1 MPDDT
6 QNPLNER
13 VLQCSKHLESRD
25 MPDGIQLLKQTQLA
39 NYLALSKEQ
48 QALFSEFDGERN
60 VQQVLHEL
68 LQKRDRPNLRSFYDF
83 VVTAVERGFLVPA
96 GDEETQDA
104 ESAPLRTLSLPFGWG
119 YAATIILSGIMI
131 AGGIFSICF
140 YRVEPAIPLAA
151 GEWLLALIVISVG
164 MSLSGMLSGFV
175 LKGFSRIV
183 YGPFINL
190 KRVIPYVAV
199 DTRDGFMGGRKCEI
213 ATALQASATAFL
225 IIAAGAALHNG
236 VVVFAAVLTAFILLC
251 PVGATP
257 GADLIHAIFR
267 KQYRLRRLST
277 RFLGRRLVVQLWR
290 FVSEFF
296 SRKKDKGEENYMFVF
311 VTCTLIWLGTAL
323 QFGGDII
330 RSSGSALVWDLEY
343 APELSSRLFAGVSL
357 AITGILIAGPLLCQ
371 AWVVL
376 QNLFQLLRPRLFST
390 ERRIAKRNRAP
401 ESEATVEEVL
411 LYLKDSLLFAQLSEE
426 ILKAVA
432 AAMTP
437 LAVEPGTEVIHQG
450 EAGQALYM
458 VTAGR
463 ARIEREDDF
472 GETRIVAGIGPGDV
486 FGEIALIDDVPRTST
501 VVSDAPLT
509 LLQLDRTDFE
519 RLVLDQLGAETVR
532 TTIQVCGFLRKCD
545 MFSGWHNQALMS
557 LALRFKFLDVDKDE
571 KLIDEDGENDRFF
584 LIYEGRFQVSRGG
597 KPIVTLGTG
606 DYFGEISLLRNTPAI
621 STVMAI
627 EPSRCLILPRDEF
640 LEFVS
645 HDFLTGYAIEGEL
658 EQRMSEAGV

>member
-6 QNPLNER
+6 QDLLNDR
-13 VLQCSKHLESRD
+13 VLRRSRHLESRD
-25 MPDGIQLLKQTQLA
+25 VPDGVQLLKQTRLA
-39 NYLALSKEQ
+39 NYLALSEKQ
-48 QALFSEFDGERN
+48 QELFSEFDGERN
-60 VQQVLHEL
+60 VQQILHEL
-68 LQKRDRPNLRSFYDF
+68 LRKQERPNLRSFYDF
-83 VVTAVERGFLVPA
+83 VVTATERGFLVPA

-119 YAATIILSGIMI
+119 FAAAVILSGIMI
-131 AGGIFSICF
+131 AGGICF
-140 YRVEPAIPLAA
+140 ISQVSHTIPLTAVD
-151 GEWLLALIVISVG
+151 WLLALIVISVG
-164 MSLSGMLSGFV
+164 MSLSGILSGFV
-175 LKGFSRIV
+175 LKGFARVV
-183 YGPFINL
+183 YGPSLNL
-190 KRVIPYVAV
+190 KRVIPYIAV

-213 ATALQASATAFL
+213 ATALQAGATPFL
-225 IIAAGAALHNG
+225 IIVAGAVLDNG

-267 KQYRLRRLST
+267 KQYRLRRLSA
-277 RFLGRRLVVQLWR
+277 RFLGRRLIVQLRR
-290 FVSEFF
+290 FVPEFF

-330 RSSGSALVWDLEY
+330 RNSGSVLVWDLEH
-343 APELSSRLFAGVSL
+343 APELSQRLFAGVSL
-357 AITGILIAGPLLCQ
+357 AITFILIAGPLLYQ
-371 AWVVL
+371 VWVVL

-390 ERRIAKRNRAP
+390 EHRIAKRHRAP

-411 LYLKDSLLFAQLSEE
+411 LYLKDSLLFAQLPEE
-426 ILKAVA
+426 VLKAVA

-437 LAVEPGTEVIHQG
+437 LAVAPGTEVIHQG
-450 EAGQALYM
+450 ESGQALYM
-458 VTAGR
+458 ITTGR
-463 ARIEREDDF
+463 ARIEREDEF
-472 GETRIVAGIGPGDV
+472 GESRVVAAIGPGDV
-486 FGEIALIDDVPRTST
+486 FGEIALIDNIPRTST
-501 VVSDAPLT
+501 VVSNTPLT
-509 LLQLDRTDFE
+509 LLQLERADFE

-557 LALRFKFLDVDKDE
+557 IALKFKFRDVANDE
-571 KLIDEDGENDRFF
+571 KVIDEDRENDRFF
-584 LIYEGRFQVSRGG
+584 MIYEGQFQVSRGG
-597 KPIVTLGTG
+597 KPIVALGAG

-621 STVMAI
+621 SSVVAV
-627 EPSRCLILPRDEF
+627 EPSRCLVLTRDEF
-640 LEFVS
+640 LNFVS

>member
-6 QNPLNER
+6 QDPLNER
-13 VLQCSKHLESRD
+13 VLRRSKHLESRD
-25 MPDGIQLLKQTQLA
+25 VPDGVQLLKQTQLA

-48 QALFSEFDGERN
+48 QALFAEFDGERN

-68 LQKRDRPNLRSFYDF
+68 LRKQERPNLRGFYDF

-119 YAATIILSGIMI
+119 YAPAIVLSSIML
-131 AGGIFSICF
+131 AGGIFSICL
-140 YRVEPAIPLAA
+140 YQVEPAIPLTA
-151 GEWLLALIVISVG
+151 GEWILALIVISVG
-164 MSLSGMLSGFV
+164 MSLSGILSGAV
-175 LKGFSRIV
+175 LKGFSRVV
-183 YGPFINL
+183 YGPSINL

-213 ATALQASATAFL
+213 ATALQAGTTPFL
-225 IIAAGAALHNG
+225 IIAAGAVLHNG

-277 RFLGRRLVVQLWR
+277 RFLGRRLIVQLWR
-290 FVSEFF
+290 FIPEFF

-323 QFGGDII
+323 QFGGDIV
-330 RSSGSALVWDLEY
+330 RSSGSVLVWDLEY
-343 APELSSRLFAGVSL
+343 APELSRRLFAGVSL
-357 AITGILIAGPLLCQ
+357 AITFILIAGPLLYQ
-371 AWVVL
+371 VWVVL

-401 ESEATVEEVL
+401 ESQATVEEVL

-426 ILKAVA
+426 VLKAVA

-437 LAVEPGTEVIHQG
+437 LAVKPGTEVIHQG
-450 EAGQALYM
+450 ESGQALYM
-458 VTAGR
+458 VTTGR

-472 GETRIVAGIGPGDV
+472 GETRTVAGIGPGDV
-486 FGEIALIDDVPRTST
+486 FGEIALIDDIPRTST
-501 VVSDAPLT
+501 VVSDTPLT
-509 LLQLDRTDFE
+509 LLQLERSDFE
-519 RLVLDQLGAETVR
+519 RLVLDQLGVETVR

-557 LALRFKFLDVDKDE
+557 IALKFKFLDVGKDE
-571 KLIDEDGENDRFF
+571 KVIDEDGENDRFF

-606 DYFGEISLLRNTPAI
+606 DYFGEISLLRNTLAI
-621 STVMAI
+621 STVVAV
-627 EPSRCLILPRDEF
+627 EPSRCLILTRDEF

-658 EQRMSEAGV
+658 EQRMSQAGV

>member
-6 QNPLNER
+6 QNPLNEH
-13 VLQCSKHLESRD
+13 VLRCSKHLESRD

-48 QALFSEFDGERN
+48 QALFAEFDGERN

-68 LQKRDRPNLRSFYDF
+68 LQKQERPNLRSFYDF

-96 GDEETQDA
+96 GEEETQDA

-119 YAATIILSGIMI
+119 YAAAIILSGIMI
-131 AGGIFSICF
+131 AGGIFFIRQVK
-140 YRVEPAIPLAA
+140 YTIPLTA

-164 MSLSGMLSGFV
+164 MSLSGVLSGFV
-175 LKGFSRIV
+175 LKGFSRVV
-183 YGPFINL
+183 YGPSINL

-213 ATALQASATAFL
+213 STALQASATPFL
-225 IIAAGAALHNG
+225 IIAAGAVLDNG

-267 KQYRLRRLST
+267 KQSRLRRLST
-277 RFLGRRLVVQLWR
+277 RFLGRRLIVQLWR
-290 FVSEFF
+290 FVPEFF

-371 AWVVL
+371 VWVVL

-401 ESEATVEEVL
+401 ESQATVEEVL

-426 ILKAVA
+426 VLKAVA

-437 LAVEPGTEVIHQG
+437 LAVKPETEVIRQG
-450 EAGQALYM
+450 ESGQALYM
-458 VTAGR
+458 ITTGR
-463 ARIEREDDF
+463 ARIEREDEF

-486 FGEIALIDDVPRTST
+486 FGEIALIDDIPRTST
-501 VVSDAPLT
+501 VVSDVPLT
-509 LLQLDRTDFE
+509 LLQLERTDFE

-532 TTIQVCGFLRKCD
+532 TTIQICGFLRKCD

-557 LALRFKFLDVDKDE
+557 IALRFKFLDVDKDE
-571 KLIDEDGENDRFF
+571 KVIDEDGENDRFF
-584 LIYEGRFQVSRGG
+584 LIYEGRFQVSRGD

-621 STVMAI
+621 STVAAV
-627 EPSRCLILPRDEF
+627 EPSRCLILTRDEF

>member
-6 QNPLNER
+6 QDPLNER
-13 VLQCSKHLESRD
+13 VLRRSKHLEPRD
-25 MPDGIQLLKQTQLA
+25 MPDGVQLLKQTQLA

-48 QALFSEFDGERN
+48 QALFAEFDGERN

-68 LQKRDRPNLRSFYDF
+68 LQKQERPNLRSFYDF

-119 YAATIILSGIMI
+119 YAAAIILSGIMI
-131 AGGIFSICF
+131 AGGIFFIRQVK
-140 YRVEPAIPLAA
+140 YAIPLTP

-175 LKGFSRIV
+175 LKGFSRVV
-183 YGPFINL
+183 YGPSINL

-199 DTRDGFMGGRKCEI
+199 DTRDSFMGGRKCEI
-213 ATALQASATAFL
+213 ATALQASATPFL
-225 IIAAGAALHNG
+225 IIAAGAVLDNG

-257 GADLIHAIFR
+257 GADLIHAVFR

-277 RFLGRRLVVQLWR
+277 RFLGRRLIVQLWR
-290 FVSEFF
+290 FVPEFF
-296 SRKKDKGEENYMFVF
+296 SRKKDKGEENYMLVF

-343 APELSSRLFAGVSL
+343 APELSRRLFAGVSL
-357 AITGILIAGPLLCQ
+357 AITFILIAGPLLYQ
-371 AWVVL
+371 VWVVL

-401 ESEATVEEVL
+401 ESQATVEEVL

-426 ILKAVA
+426 VLKAVA

-437 LAVEPGTEVIHQG
+437 LAVKPETEVIRQG
-450 EAGQALYM
+450 ESGQALYM
-458 VTAGR
+458 VTTGR

-486 FGEIALIDDVPRTST
+486 FGEIALIDDIPRTST
-501 VVSDAPLT
+501 VVSDVPLT
-509 LLQLDRTDFE
+509 LLQLERTDFE

-557 LALRFKFLDVDKDE
+557 IALRFKFLDVDKDE
-571 KLIDEDGENDRFF
+571 KVIDEDGENDRFF

-597 KPIVTLGTG
+597 KPIVTLSTG

-621 STVMAI
+621 STVAAV
-627 EPSRCLILPRDEF
+627 EPSRCLILTRDEF

>member
-1 MPDDT
+1 MPDDA

-13 VLQCSKHLESRD
+13 VLQRSKHLESRD
-25 MPDGIQLLKQTQLA
+25 MPDGIQLLKQAQLA

-68 LQKRDRPNLRSFYDF
+68 LQKQERPNLRRFYDF

-119 YAATIILSGIMI
+119 YAAAIILSGIMV
-131 AGGIFSICF
+131 AGGIFSIYF
-140 YRVEPAIPLAA
+140 YRIEPAIPLTA

-183 YGPFINL
+183 YGPSINL

-213 ATALQASATAFL
+213 ATALQASATPFL
-225 IIAAGAALHNG
+225 IIASGAALHNG
-236 VVVFAAVLTAFILLC
+236 VVVFSAVLTAFILLC

-311 VTCTLIWLGTAL
+311 VTCTLIWLGAAL

-371 AWVVL
+371 VWVVL

-401 ESEATVEEVL
+401 ESEATAEEVL
-411 LYLKDSLLFAQLSEE
+411 SYLKDSLLFAQLSEE

-432 AAMTP
+432 EAMTP

-450 EAGQALYM
+450 ESGQALYM
-458 VTAGR
+458 ITTGH

-472 GETRIVAGIGPGDV
+472 GDTRIVAGIGPGDV

-509 LLQLDRTDFE
+509 LLQLERTDFE

-557 LALRFKFLDVDKDE
+557 IALRFKFLDVDKDE
-571 KLIDEDGENDRFF
+571 KVIDEDGENNRFF

-621 STVMAI
+621 STVVAV
-627 EPSRCLILPRDEF
+627 EPSRCLILTRNEF

>member
-6 QNPLNER
+6 QDPLNER
-13 VLQCSKHLESRD
+13 VLRRSKHLEPRD

-68 LQKRDRPNLRSFYDF
+68 LQKQERPNLRSFYDF

-119 YAATIILSGIMI
+119 YAAAIILSGIMI
-131 AGGIFSICF
+131 AGGIFFIRQAK
-140 YRVEPAIPLAA
+140 YAIPLTA
-151 GEWLLALIVISVG
+151 GEWILALIVISVG

-175 LKGFSRIV
+175 LKGFARVV
-183 YGPFINL
+183 YGPSINL

-199 DTRDGFMGGRKCEI
+199 DTRDSFMGGRKCEI
-213 ATALQASATAFL
+213 ATALQASATPFL
-225 IIAAGAALHNG
+225 IIAAGAVLDNG

-277 RFLGRRLVVQLWR
+277 RFLGRRLIVQLWR

-296 SRKKDKGEENYMFVF
+296 SRKKDQGEENYMFVF

-330 RSSGSALVWDLEY
+330 RSSGSVLVWDLEY
-343 APELSSRLFAGVSL
+343 APELSRRLFAGVSL
-357 AITGILIAGPLLCQ
+357 AITFILIAGPLLYQ
-371 AWVVL
+371 VWVVL

-401 ESEATVEEVL
+401 ESQATVEEVL

-432 AAMTP
+432 TAMTP

-450 EAGQALYM
+450 ESGQALYM
-458 VTAGR
+458 ITTGR

-486 FGEIALIDDVPRTST
+486 FGEIALIDDIPRTST

-509 LLQLDRTDFE
+509 LLQLERTDFE
-519 RLVLDQLGAETVR
+519 RLVLDQLGAETIR

-557 LALRFKFLDVDKDE
+557 IALRFEFLDVDKDE
-571 KLIDEDGENDRFF
+571 KVIDEDGENDRFF

-621 STVMAI
+621 STVVAV
-627 EPSRCLILPRDEF
+627 EPSRCLILTRDEF

>member
-1 MPDDT
+1 MPDDA

-13 VLQCSKHLESRD
+13 VLQRSKHLESRD
-25 MPDGIQLLKQTQLA
+25 MPDGIQLLKQAQLA

-68 LQKRDRPNLRSFYDF
+68 LQKQERPNLRRFYDF

-119 YAATIILSGIMI
+119 YAAAIILSGIMV
-131 AGGIFSICF
+131 AGGIFSIYF
-140 YRVEPAIPLAA
+140 YRIEPAIPLTA

-183 YGPFINL
+183 YGPSINL

-213 ATALQASATAFL
+213 ATALQASATPFL
-225 IIAAGAALHNG
+225 IIASGAALHNG
-236 VVVFAAVLTAFILLC
+236 VVVFSAVLTAFILLC

-311 VTCTLIWLGTAL
+311 VTCTLIWLGAAL

-371 AWVVL
+371 VWVVL

-401 ESEATVEEVL
+401 ESEATAEEVL
-411 LYLKDSLLFAQLSEE
+411 SYLKDSLLFAQLSEE

-432 AAMTP
+432 EAMTP

-450 EAGQALYM
+450 ESGQALYM
-458 VTAGR
+458 ITTGH

-472 GETRIVAGIGPGDV
+472 GETRIVAGIGPGDI
-486 FGEIALIDDVPRTST
+486 FGEIALIDDIPRTST

-509 LLQLDRTDFE
+509 LLQLERTDFE

-557 LALRFKFLDVDKDE
+557 IALRFKFLDVDKDE
-571 KLIDEDGENDRFF
+571 KVIDEDGENNRFF

-621 STVMAI
+621 STVVAV
-627 EPSRCLILPRDEF
+627 EPSRCLILTRNEF